1 MNLSKSLLLKIC
13 ILIGLFFS
21 TQVSFAS
28 EPEQLPIPPVDS
40 PDPGNIKPSSFHL
53 ATASATISDA
63 ELVVY
68 FDFSVGNV
76 LITVTDE
83 NNQPVFQDVVNTELM
98 SDEIVP
104 IQNWPSGV
112 YTLTVI
118 YRSTTQRGTF
128 QIK

>member
-1 MNLSKSLLLKIC
+1 L
-13 ILIGLFFS
+13 
-21 TQVSFAS
+21 T
-28 EPEQLPIPPVDS
+28 
-40 PDPGNIKPSSFHL
+40 
-53 ATASATISDA
+53 
-63 ELVVY
+63 VY
-68 FDFSVGNV
+68 FDFPVGNA